1 MSVDAE
7 RSKRETRAAIENRAV
22 VYRYIFEELE
32 EELGRERA
40 IEVMRRAIYK
50 RGLAHGQ
57 EKYLAAAQEGDF
69 DAVGEL
75 FVSGSAAEGEL
86 FKPAVDRVDREGV
99 DLSMRGCPLVD
110 AWKAMGLAD
119 EEVDLM
125 CRIAAAVD
133 EGTFDGAG
141 LCVTFRERL
150 GQPGGRACLLEIRR
164 P

>member
-1 MSVDAE
+1 VSVDAE
-7 RSKRETRAAIENRAV
+7 RSKTETRAAIENRAV
-22 VYRYIFEELE
+22 IYRYIFEELE

-40 IEVMRRAIYK
+40 TEVMRRAIYK

-75 FVSGSAAEGEL
+75 FVRGSASEGEL
-86 FKPAVDRVDREGV
+86 FKPAVDRVDRQGV

-110 AWKAMGLAD
+110 AWKAMGLAE

-150 GQPGGRACLLEIRR
+150 GQPGGSACLLEIRR

>member
-1 MSVDAE
+1 MDGE

-22 VYRYIFEELE
+22 TYRYIFEELE
-32 EELGRERA
+32 GELGRERA

-75 FVSGSAAEGEL
+75 FVGGSAADGEL
-86 FKPAVDRVDREGV
+86 FKPTVERVDREGV

-110 AWKAMGLAD
+110 AWKGMGLAE

-141 LCVTFRERL
+141 LRVTFKERL
-150 GQPGGRACLLEIRR
+150 GQPGGSVCLLEIRR

>member
-7 RSKRETRAAIENRAV
+7 RSKKETRGAIENRAV
-22 VYRYIFEELE
+22 IYRYIFEELE

-40 IEVMRRAIYK
+40 VEVMRRAIYK
-50 RGLAHGQ
+50 RGVAHGQ

-75 FVSGSAAEGEL
+75 FVGGSAAEGEL
-86 FKPAVDRVDREGV
+86 FSPAVEHADRHGV
-99 DLSMRGCPLVD
+99 DLSMKGCPLVD
-110 AWKAMGLAD
+110 AWKAMGLSD

-141 LCVTFRERL
+141 LRVTFKERL
-150 GQPGGRACLLEIRR
+150 GEPGGHACLLEIRR